1 VTVVVDSSATLAW
14 VYDDER
20 TRAIE
25 RVFDVIIETSA
36 WVPIIWHLEIANGLQ
51 TGIRQRRIDAA
62 FRTRTLSDL
71 ASMEFTV
78 DGETNVFAWN
88 DTLVI
93 AERFRLTPYDAC
105 YLELAQRRVL
115 PLATLDKDLRKAA
128 KALDIPLLGV

>member
-20 TRAIE
+20 TPAIE
-25 RVFDVIIETSA
+25 RVFDDIIETSA
-36 WVPIIWHLEIANGLQ
+36 WVPIIWHLEVANGLQ
-51 TGIRQRRIDAA
+51 TGIRHRRVDAA

-78 DGETNVFAWN
+78 DSETNIFAWN
-88 DTLVI
+88 DTLVL
-93 AERFRLTPYDAC
+93 ADRFRLTPYDAC
-105 YLELAQRRVL
+105 YLELAQRRGL

-128 KALDIPLLGV
+128 RALDIPLLGV